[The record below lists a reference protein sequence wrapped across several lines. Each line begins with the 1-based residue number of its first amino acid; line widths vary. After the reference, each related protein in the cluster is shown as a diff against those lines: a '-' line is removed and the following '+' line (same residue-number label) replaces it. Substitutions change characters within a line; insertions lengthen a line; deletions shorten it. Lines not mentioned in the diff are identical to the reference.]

1 MKRLMANRKQ
11 KKAILI
17 ALAAPLMFSPA
28 PLMAATGTS
37 EPVVAIARQAQTI
50 VSVQRIN
57 PTTVDV
63 VFSNNQRMTFDFYG
77 DNIFR
82 MFQDN
87 NGGILRDPEAK
98 PEARILVDTP
108 RRPVSKL
115 DIQDDNGQVTI
126 TTGKVRLQLDKS
138 TALLKVTNLT
148 TNKIVFEETKPV
160 VYEKGKTILTLKE
173 NPDEYFYGGG
183 VQNGRFSHKGK
194 AIAIENQNSWT
205 DGGVASPTPFYWSTN
220 GYGFMWYTFKQGK
233 YDFGATE
240 KNTVKLSHDTD
251 YLDVFYMINDS
262 PVALLN
268 DFYQLTGN
276 PILLPKF
283 GFYQGHLNAYNRDYW
298 VEDEKGILFE
308 DGKRYKESQK
318 DNGGI
323 KESLNGEKNNY
334 QFSARAVID
343 RYKNHDVEVVI
354 DKLVVADKD
363 DTRLKNSVATAMRQ
377 GDWKLI
383 YWHPTQKFELFNI
396 KEDISEENNLA
407 DKHPERVKAMAKV
420 MTALLKDRKAQM
432 PTYKKNNP
440 AGAREGS
447 PVPWPDQAA
456 ARL

>member
-1 MKRLMANRKQ
+1 MKRLMANHKQ

-28 PLMAATGTS
+28 PLMAVTGTS

-160 VYEKGKTILTLKE
+160 VYEKMCRMT
-173 NPDEYFYGGG
+173 
-183 VQNGRFSHKGK
+183 RR
-194 AIAIENQNSWT
+194 
-205 DGGVASPTPFYWSTN
+205 DGGRSMTVSFQRRNLRQIPVRTLGKVLKHFPF
-220 GYGFMWYTFKQGK
+220 
-233 YDFGATE
+233 
-240 KNTVKLSHDTD
+240 
-251 YLDVFYMINDS
+251 
-262 PVALLN
+262 
-268 DFYQLTGN
+268 
-276 PILLPKF
+276 
-283 GFYQGHLNAYNRDYW
+283 
-298 VEDEKGILFE
+298 
-308 DGKRYKESQK
+308 
-318 DNGGI
+318 
-323 KESLNGEKNNY
+323 
-334 QFSARAVID
+334 
-343 RYKNHDVEVVI
+343 
-354 DKLVVADKD
+354 
-363 DTRLKNSVATAMRQ
+363 SV
-377 GDWKLI
+377 
-383 YWHPTQKFELFNI
+383 
-396 KEDISEENNLA
+396 
-407 DKHPERVKAMAKV
+407 
-420 MTALLKDRKAQM
+420 
-432 PTYKKNNP
+432 
-440 AGAREGS
+440 
-447 PVPWPDQAA
+447 
-456 ARL
+456 